1 KISNNKSIIDYPFDS
16 RSTSI
21 LKVPFAEN
29 YSFEGVLSK
38 NGKEINGFI
47 KSGMLLYHL
56 KLTQTENNTFVG
68 IWNLLMID
76 ELKSLNFY
84 LSVENGKG
92 NDYQAYPIFGDNRFT
107 GTWCDNF
114 QKEKDLISFTD
125 FKTGLQFKG
134 KLTSDEIQLG
144 VYLGKNS
151 ITHVSLKKSTTDWE
165 IGGFNNKNKVS
176 ILKLTE

>member
-1 KISNNKSIIDYPFDS
+1 MTKYTGGWEGKIENSKTFNLKVEIENLGLENTRFKISNNKSIIDYSFDS
-16 RSTSI
+16 KNTSI
-21 LKVPFAEN
+21 LKIPFAEN
-29 YSFEGVLSK
+29 YSFKGVLSE

-56 KLTQTENNTFVG
+56 KLTQSDNNTFIG

-76 ELKSLNFY
+76 ELKSFNFY
-84 LSVENGKG
+84 LSVENGKE

-114 QKEKDLISFTD
+114 QKKENNLISFTD

-134 KLTSDEIQLG
+134 KLTID
-144 VYLGKNS
+144 NS
-151 ITHVSLKKSTTDWE
+151 IRYL
-165 IGGFNNKNKVS
+165 
-176 ILKLTE
+176 LR